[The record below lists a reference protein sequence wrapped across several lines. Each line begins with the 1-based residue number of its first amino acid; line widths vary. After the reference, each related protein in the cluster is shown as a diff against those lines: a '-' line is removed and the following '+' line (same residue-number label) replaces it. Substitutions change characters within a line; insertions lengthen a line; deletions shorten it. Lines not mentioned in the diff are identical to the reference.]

1 MSGIFVFYG
10 VHKLYIMKNPFIIC
24 FFILMN
30 CAVLFGQND
39 SITFLALGDSY
50 TEGTSELQRNG
61 WPAQLVSLLNKKKIQ
76 VTSPK
81 IVAKAG
87 WTTTDLIRQI
97 DSENLNSNYKLVSLL
112 IGVNNQYQGLPLET
126 FKAEFPAL
134 LETAIRLANN
144 NPNNVFV
151 LSIPDWSVT
160 PFARF
165 KDKEKITEELLTYNS
180 IIEDVANQYNVQFIE
195 ITNLSKKAAFNRS
208 LIASDSLHPSGKMYK
223 TWAKKIVKKRY

>member
-10 VHKLYIMKNPFIIC
+10 VHKLYIMAK
-24 FFILMN
+24 FFLIFFLILMN
-30 CAVLFGQND
+30 FTALFGQTD
-39 SITFLALGDSY
+39 SISFLALGDSY

-61 WPAQLVSLLNKKKIQ
+61 WPTQLVSILNKKKIP
-76 VTSPK
+76 VTPPK

-97 DSENLNSNYKLVSLL
+97 NSENLNSNYKLVSLL
-112 IGVNNQYQGLPLET
+112 IGVNNQYQSLPLDT
-126 FKAEFPAL
+126 FKTEFPAL
-134 LETAIRLANN
+134 LETAIQLANN
-144 NPNNVFV
+144 NPDNVFV

-165 KDKEKITEELLTYNS
+165 KDKEKITGELETYNS
-180 IIEDVANQYNVQFIE
+180 IIEDVTNQYDVQFIE

>member
-61 WPAQLVSLLNKKKIQ
+61 WPAQLVSLLNKKKIP

-165 KDKEKITEELLTYNS
+165 KDKEKITEELMTYNS